1 MTLSEPKVIEV
12 LKEHFVCGWRN
23 IQGQESYAG
32 KSHDHPVASTAL
44 QTSNGS
50 GGRNV
55 QMLFISPSGAVLH
68 CLPGYWDPD
77 GMMHE
82 IQFILELAKLEA
94 SDLPLLE
101 KRDQFQ
107 LSHLNHA
114 AHHSEQ
120 MVADSYLQGF
130 DKRREEK
137 QQGSAFRR
145 KTDGDVIR
153 TVDQVMHERMARRP
167 MISIEEFDIGKVVD
181 YGTRF
186 YDKGGDGCCD
196 LDKGNPTAP
205 KRKKPSTGGYKKSGG
220 WKKSGG

>member
-1 MTLSEPKVIEV
+1 MTLSEPKLLAV
-12 LKEHFVCGWRN
+12 LEKQFVCGWRN
-23 IQGQESYAG
+23 IQGKEAYAG

-55 QMLFISPSGAVLH
+55 QMLFIAPSGMVLH

-82 IQFILELAKLEA
+82 IEFILELAKLEA

-114 AHHSEQ
+114 ANHSEQ

-130 DKRREEK
+130 DKMREEK
-137 QQGSAFRR
+137 QEGSDFRR
-145 KTDGDVIR
+145 KTDGDVRR

-167 MISIEEFDIGKVVD
+167 FIPIERFDIGTVVD

-196 LDKGNPTAP
+196 LDKGKPTAP
-205 KRKKPSTGGYKKSGG
+205 KRMKPPAGGVKKYGG
-220 WKKSGG
+220 WKKSS